1 MCVKGRYFRP
11 SHPACVIINLMKCFY
26 HTSYK
31 FYGPKYKE
39 GLKFFLISDIHFT
52 PDISADVLDAVLS
65 RANKLHPDYIL
76 ISGDTV
82 NCLDDV
88 KNQSNLKR
96 LIAWFSRLG
105 QIAPVLISL
114 GNHDYYRKKPN
125 HTKKLFSHERE
136 WDPEYPTELIASLNG
151 LENVHVLE
159 NSAYEDKHAYI
170 FGFTQSP
177 EYFQFNRDENHGS
190 SLLHPGHEDKNI
202 MLYDLHQLDHKLIR
216 NLPKKKAKIAII
228 HSPIY
233 LEDPEIQEYLSE
245 FDFFVSGHMHNG
257 VVPPVISD
265 FMRNDRGILA
275 PGKGL
280 FPHHARSRITKN
292 GQKSII
298 LGAVSTI
305 PSCNK
310 PFIALNKAFPVY
322 TASLEFSHHEL
333 LERKPDVKSQY
344 ISFKDN

>member
-1 MCVKGRYFRP
+1 
-11 SHPACVIINLMKCFY
+11 MKCFY

-52 PDISADVLDAVLS
+52 KDISAEMLDAVLKH
-65 RANKLHPDYIL
+65 AEKQHPDYIL

-82 NCLDDV
+82 NSLDEVDNKSV
-88 KNQSNLKR
+88 SKR
-96 LIAWFSRLG
+96 LLAWFLRLG
-105 QIAPVLISL
+105 QIAPVFISL
-114 GNHDYYRKKPN
+114 GNHDFYRTGPDKSKK
-125 HTKKLFSHERE
+125 
-136 WDPEYPTELIASLNG
+136 WYPEHPTALIKELNSLD
-151 LENVHVLE
+151 NVHVLD
-159 NSAYEDKHAYI
+159 NSAYEDKNVYL
-170 FGFTQSP
+170 FGFTQTP
-177 EYFQFNRDENHGS
+177 EYYQFDKDENHS
-190 SLLHPGHEDKNI
+190 STLLHPGHEDKNI
-202 MLYDLHQLDHKLIR
+202 MIYDFHQLDHKLIQK
-216 NLPKKKAKIAII
+216 LPKNKAKIAII
-228 HSPIY
+228 HSPIF
-233 LEDPEIQEYLSE
+233 LEDPEIASYLSE

-257 VVPPVISD
+257 VVPPVVSD
-265 FMRNDRGILA
+265 FWRNDRGILA

-310 PFIALNKAFPVY
+310 LFIQLNKTFPVY

-333 LERKPDVKSQY
+333 LERKPDIKSQY
-344 ISFKDN
+344 ISFKNN